1 MEFNEKLQELRKGKG
16 LTQEELAQEI
26 FVSRTAVSKWESGRG
41 YPNIDSL
48 KELAAFFSIT
58 VDELI
63 SPNEILTAAA
73 NEKQELIGKY
83 TSLSCHVL
91 DVFAAL
97 LLFIPVFGNGEG
109 GQSTS
114 LFAMGG
120 TQLWIKI
127 VFAVVVSLTVL
138 NGACG
143 LIISRFDKPLW
154 NKHRFL
160 TVLNGACGLI
170 ISRFDKPLWNQHRFV
185 TGIALSVTACL
196 LFIITRQPYAGV
208 FCFAI
213 LMIKGWLLLRRK
225 S

>member
-48 KELAAFFSIT
+48 KELAAFFSIIFT
-58 VDELI
+58 
-63 SPNEILTAAA
+63 
-73 NEKQELIGKY
+73 
-83 TSLSCHVL
+83 
-91 DVFAAL
+91 AL

-109 GQSTS
+109 EQSAS
-114 LFAMGG
+114 LFEMSG
-120 TQLWIKI
+120 TQLWIRI
-127 VFAVVVSLTVL
+127 VFAVVISLTVL
-138 NGACG
+138 NGVCG

-154 NKHRFL
+154 NKHRF
-160 TVLNGACGLI
+160 
-170 ISRFDKPLWNQHRFV
+170 V
-185 TGIALSVTACL
+185 TGIALSVIACL